1 MFMELCL
8 GFRVIQCLM
17 LTFAYFSF
25 RCQATQ
31 RELRDETFRG
41 AGGAG
46 ARAPAG
52 GLWRLC
58 GGGWHAGG
66 FRWVDWWV
74 TGGRGN

>member
-31 RELRDETFRG
+31 EELRDETFRG
-41 AGGAG
+41 AG
-46 ARAPAG
+46 P
-52 GLWRLC
+52 
-58 GGGWHAGG
+58 
-66 FRWVDWWV
+66 D
-74 TGGRGN
+74 N